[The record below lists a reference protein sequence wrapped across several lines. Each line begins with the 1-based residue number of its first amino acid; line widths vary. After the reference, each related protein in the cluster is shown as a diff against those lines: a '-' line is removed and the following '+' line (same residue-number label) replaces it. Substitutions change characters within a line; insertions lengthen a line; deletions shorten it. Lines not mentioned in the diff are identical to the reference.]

1 MAPKLEPDDVELTTL
16 VAGMAHEINNPI
28 TYVLGNLNELAQ
40 TCAAMAET
48 LSGYRG
54 ELIALG
60 GESARARIH
69 DIEAKLRE
77 LGGVALAEELVTDAA
92 EGARRIRDLVRDLL
106 SLSRSPSAQYAPLRI
121 DDVLEQTLRLVS
133 RPAAARA
140 ELVRDF
146 AATHTVLGDAQRLG
160 QVFLNL
166 FTNALD
172 ACAAVPGRAHSITV
186 RTRDL
191 GRAVRIEVDDTGTG
205 IDAAER
211 ARVFAPFVTTKPPG
225 AGTGLGLY
233 VSKRI
238 VAAHRG
244 DIGFEELPGGGTRF
258 WVELPA
264 SPPSAPAPTPK

>member
-1 MAPKLEPDDVELTTL
+1 MAPMPEPEDVELATL

-40 TCAAMAET
+40 TCAALAET
-48 LSGYRG
+48 LAGYRREVTQLAG
-54 ELIALG
+54 HA
-60 GESARARIH
+60 APARIH

-77 LGGVALAEELVTDAA
+77 LGGVALAEELLCDAS

-106 SLSRSPSAQYAPLRI
+106 SLSRSPYAQYTALRI
-121 DDVLEQTLRLVS
+121 DEVLEQTLRLVA

-146 AATHTVLGDAQRLG
+146 TATHTVLGDSQRLG

-166 FTNALD
+166 LTNALD
-172 ACAAVPGRAHSITV
+172 ACTAAAGRSHTICV

-191 GRAVRIEVDDTGTG
+191 GRAVRIEIDDTGIG
-205 IDAAER
+205 IDPAER
-211 ARVFAPFVTTKPPG
+211 GRVFAPFVTTKAPG

-233 VSKRI
+233 VSRRI

-244 DIGFEELPGGGTRF
+244 DIGFEDLSGGGTRF

-264 SPPSAPAPTPK
+264 SPAAK

>member
-1 MAPKLEPDDVELTTL
+1 MAPNLEPDDVELVTL

-28 TYVLGNLNELAQ
+28 TYVLGNLSELAQ

-48 LSGYRG
+48 LSGYRREVG
-54 ELIALG
+54 ALAG
-60 GESARARIH
+60 GAAPARIH

-77 LGGVALAEELVTDAA
+77 LGGVALAEELVVDAS

-106 SLSRSPSAQYAPLRI
+106 SLARSPHSQYTPLRI
-121 DDVLEQTLRLVS
+121 DDVLEQTLRLVA
-133 RPAAARA
+133 RPSAARA
-140 ELVRDF
+140 ELVRDLG
-146 AATHTVLGDAQRLG
+146 ATHTVLGDAQRLG

-166 FTNALD
+166 LTNALD
-172 ACAAVPGRAHSITV
+172 ACAAVAGRAHTICV
-186 RTRDL
+186 RSRDL
-191 GRAVRIEVDDTGTG
+191 GRAVRIEIDDTGSG

-211 ARVFAPFVTTKPPG
+211 GRVFAPFVTTKPPG

-244 DIGFEELPGGGTRF
+244 DIGFEDLPGGGTRF

-264 SPPSAPAPTPK
+264 SPAAK

>member
-1 MAPKLEPDDVELTTL
+1 MPPILEPDDVELTTL

-28 TYVLGNLNELAQ
+28 TYVLGNLNELAV

-48 LSGYRG
+48 LSGYRREVSSLAG
-54 ELIALG
+54 EAG
-60 GESARARIH
+60 AARIR
-69 DIEAKLRE
+69 DIEAKLGE
-77 LGGVALAEELVTDAA
+77 AGGVALAEELLADAS

-106 SLSRSPSAQYAPLRI
+106 SLSRSPWPQSAPLRV

-146 AATHTVLGDAQRLG
+146 AAAHTVLGDAQRLG

-166 FTNALD
+166 LTNALD
-172 ACAAVPGRAHSITV
+172 ACAAVPGRAHVIRV

-191 GRAVRIEVDDTGTG
+191 GRAVRIEIEDTGAG
-205 IDAAER
+205 IDPAER
-211 ARVFAPFVTTKPPG
+211 GRVFAPFVTTKPPG

-238 VAAHRG
+238 VVAHRG
-244 DIGFEELPGGGTRF
+244 EIGFEDVPGGGTRF

-264 SPPSAPAPTPK
+264 SPAAK

>member
-1 MAPKLEPDDVELTTL
+1 MAPNLEPDDVELATL

-28 TYVLGNLNELAQ
+28 TYVIGNLNELAQ

-48 LSGYRG
+48 LAGYRRELRAVTG
-54 ELIALG
+54 ETA
-60 GESARARIH
+60 SARIR
-69 DIEAKLRE
+69 DIEGKLGE
-77 LGGVALAEELVTDAA
+77 LGGMALAEELLADAA

-106 SLSRSPSAQYAPLRI
+106 SLSRSPSPPSAPLRI
-121 DDVLEQTLRLVS
+121 DDVIEQTLRLIS

-140 ELVRDF
+140 ELVRDLS
-146 AATHTVLGDAQRLG
+146 ASHTVLGDAQRLG

-166 FTNALD
+166 LTNALD
-172 ACAAVPGRAHSITV
+172 ACAEAPGRAHTICV

-191 GRAVRIEVDDTGTG
+191 GRGVRIEIDDTGIG
-205 IDAAER
+205 IEPAER
-211 ARVFAPFVTTKPPG
+211 GRVFAPFVTTKPPG

-233 VSKRI
+233 VSRRI

-244 DIGFEELPGGGTRF
+244 DIGFEDLPGGGTRF

-264 SPPSAPAPTPK
+264 SPVPK

>member
-1 MAPKLEPDDVELTTL
+1 MAPNLEPDDVELATL

-48 LSGYRG
+48 LSGYRR
-54 ELIALG
+54 EVTALAG
-60 GESARARIH
+60 GSAPARIH

-77 LGGVALAEELVTDAA
+77 LGGVALADELVTDAS

-106 SLSRSPSAQYAPLRI
+106 SLSRSPYTQYTPLRI
-121 DDVLEQTLRLVS
+121 DEVLEQTLRLVA
-133 RPAAARA
+133 RPSAARA

-166 FTNALD
+166 LTNALD
-172 ACAAVPGRAHSITV
+172 ACAAAPGRAHSIRV

-191 GRAVRIEVDDTGTG
+191 GRAVRIEIDDSGAGVDP
-205 IDAAER
+205 AER
-211 ARVFAPFVTTKPPG
+211 GRVFAPFVTTKAPG

-244 DIGFEELPGGGTRF
+244 DIGFEDLPGAGTRF

-264 SPPSAPAPTPK
+264 SPAPK